1 MTGCAGTIRKPAPR
15 APDTPPRAGAAP
27 RPRTRSTALGLR
39 AEPAAVP
46 AARRHARATLRAWG
60 LPALADDAET
70 IVAELV
76 TNAVRA
82 TAALPPRPGGP
93 PPVRLA
99 ITTTPDDLTIRV
111 WDASPALPR
120 PAPPC
125 GPGDGPG
132 GRGLLIVAALAAS
145 HGTRPAPGGGKH
157 VWARLTP
164 HPPRPPPPA
173 RPPVPAST
181 PTTRPEKREHTP

>member
-1 MTGCAGTIRKPAPR
+1 MTGCAATVPEHAAR
-15 APDTPPRAGAAP
+15 ALATPPRAGAAP

-39 AEPAAVP
+39 PEPAAVP
-46 AARRHARATLRAWG
+46 TARHHARATLRAWG
-60 LPALADDAET
+60 LDDIADDAET

-76 TNAVRA
+76 SNAIRA
-82 TAALPPRPGGP
+82 TVALPPRPDGP

-99 ITTTPDDLTIRV
+99 ITAAADGVTIRV

-120 PAPPC
+120 PAPPG

-132 GRGLLIVAALAAS
+132 GRGLLIVAALAVR

-157 VWARLTP
+157 IWAHLTP
-164 HPPRPPPPA
+164 HPPRPPPWRPA
-173 RPPVPAST
+173 
-181 PTTRPEKREHTP
+181 

>member
-27 RPRTRSTALGLR
+27 RPRPRSTALGL
-39 AEPAAVP
+39 
-46 AARRHARATLRAWG
+46 G
-60 LPALADDAET
+60 DA
-70 IVAELV
+70 
-76 TNAVRA
+76 
-82 TAALPPRPGGP
+82 
-93 PPVRLA
+93 
-99 ITTTPDDLTIRV
+99 
-111 WDASPALPR
+111 
-120 PAPPC
+120 
-125 GPGDGPG
+125 PG